1 MKQKQMRPD
10 QQQQQKKGGDLRVKL
25 ERQQIH
31 GGPPP
36 LVGQR
41 PQGAPGSAKQLPQ
54 LDKPAGYDER
64 RRQREMGRRTV
75 AYDPESPG
83 MGERGGSRAGSNTD
97 PYNEH
102 DRRTVV
108 RSKMYSDKMMGSGG
122 SSNSNNNKNKPYEY
136 GGGGGA
142 SSSNRGMKRMSR
154 SPPQSYSH
162 DNNEYNNRHT
172 RESMDKGGAA
182 GNNSRR
188 GGGGGRPELKR
199 PLSSERDV
207 PSKRRKQQQQR
218 RDSSSERAGP
228 ENAQG
233 GSVGNLKELEF
244 RARALQSLLSK
255 KEKSNEA
262 RRGGSDRDK
271 R

>member
-1 MKQKQMRPD
+1 MRPD

-31 GGPPP
+31 GGGPSP

-41 PQGAPGSAKQLPQ
+41 PQGASGSAKQLPQ

-64 RRQREMGRRTV
+64 RRQREMGRRTA

-83 MGERGGSRAGSNTD
+83 MCERGGSRAGSNND

-102 DRRTVV
+102 DRRTVI

-122 SSNSNNNKNKPYEY
+122 GSSSNNNKNKSYEY
-136 GGGGGA
+136 GGGGV

-154 SPPQSYSH
+154 SPPQSYNY

-172 RESMDKGGAA
+172 RESMDKSAA

-188 GGGGGRPELKR
+188 GGGGRQELKR
-199 PLSSERDV
+199 PLSSERDAAN
-207 PSKRRKQQQQR
+207 KRRKQQQR

-228 ENAQG
+228 GNAQG

-262 RRGGSDRDK
+262 RRGGGDRDK

>member
-1 MKQKQMRPD
+1 MRPD

-31 GGPPP
+31 GGGPSP

-41 PQGAPGSAKQLPQ
+41 PQGASGSAKQLPQ

-64 RRQREMGRRTV
+64 RRQREMGRRTA
-75 AYDPESPG
+75 AYDPESSG
-83 MGERGGSRAGSNTD
+83 MGERGGSRAGSNND

-102 DRRTVV
+102 DRRTVI

-122 SSNSNNNKNKPYEY
+122 GSSSNNNKNKSYEY
-136 GGGGGA
+136 GGGGGV

-154 SPPQSYSH
+154 SPPQSYNY
-162 DNNEYNNRHT
+162 DNNEYNNRHM
-172 RESMDKGGAA
+172 RESMDKSAA

-188 GGGGGRPELKR
+188 GGGGRQELKR
-199 PLSSERDV
+199 PLSSERDAAN
-207 PSKRRKQQQQR
+207 KRRKQQQR

-228 ENAQG
+228 GNAQG

-262 RRGGSDRDK
+262 RRGGGDRDK